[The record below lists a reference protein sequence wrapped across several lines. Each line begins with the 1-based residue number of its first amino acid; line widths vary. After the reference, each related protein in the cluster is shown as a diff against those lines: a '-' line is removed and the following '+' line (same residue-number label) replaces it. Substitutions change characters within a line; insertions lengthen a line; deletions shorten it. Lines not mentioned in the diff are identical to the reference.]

1 MNLELNN
8 KYQLLRAGISDLAD
22 IVVFEKKVLNDS
34 SEYSSIRSLK
44 NFIKSPNSEF
54 LLIKHTD
61 KIIAYGLLTL
71 RHFKQKPS
79 GRICKIAVDKSF
91 RKLGLANK
99 IIGELEKFAVK
110 NLMTGI
116 YAEVRES
123 NIASLNLFQKLG
135 YKRQKTLFGY
145 YSSINGSY
153 ELENGIKLYKGLKQ
167 QSERAI
173 ESSDLTFYCFI
184 KFS

>member
-22 IVVFEKKVLNDS
+22 IVDFEKRVLNDS

-54 LLIKHTD
+54 LLIKHID

-71 RHFKQKPS
+71 RHFKNKPS
-79 GRICKIAVDKSF
+79 ARILKIAVKKGF
-91 RKLGLANK
+91 RRIGLASEL
-99 IIGELEKFAVK
+99 ICELEKYALK
-110 NLMTGI
+110 NSMTGI
-116 YAEVRES
+116 FAEVRES
-123 NIASLNLFQKLG
+123 NMASLNLFQKLG
-135 YKRQKTLFGY
+135 YKITKTLYGY

-153 ELENGIKLYKGLKQ
+153 DLENGIKLYKILYGG
-167 QSERAI
+167 RA
-173 ESSDLTFYCFI
+173 LGQ
-184 KFS
+184 